1 MEVEL
6 VKNRYEKGGRSIHAK
21 VDINESQ
28 NIKNDRIS
36 IKHPELGIHP
46 SQRYQIIGSKSN
58 RLIRADGW
66 ITREIV

>member
-1 MEVEL
+1 MDL
-6 VKNRYEKGGRSIHAK
+6 IKNTYEKGGRSIRAK

-36 IKHPELGIHP
+36 IKHPEFGIHP